1 MITIVRPRLQRRTAR
16 TSRRAWT
23 TSSPS
28 RSPARWPARSQ
39 ARRRVQSLRELRL
52 PLQLHQLHFRLVTT
66 TALHLI
72 QPLSHLHHK
81 LFNHLQFSILADN
94 GPRLPPGQRFY
105 LPVAPLLRGG
115 GQEPVDH
122 PQAGGLCQEEGGAGQ
137 EEGGGEEDGE
147 DVQQIWALLSE
158 TKHSR

>member
-1 MITIVRPRLQRRTAR
+1 MITIVRPTLQRRTAR

-52 PLQLHQLHFRLVTT
+52 PLQLHQLHFRLVTI

-72 QPLSHLHHK
+72 QPLSPLHHK
-81 LFNHLQFSILADN
+81 LFNPLQFSILADN
-94 GPRLPPGQRFY
+94 GPGLPPGQGFC
-105 LPVAPLLRGG
+105 LPVAPLLCCG
-115 GQEPVDH
+115 GQEQVDH

-147 DVQQIWALLSE
+147 DVQ
-158 TKHSR
+158 

>member
-1 MITIVRPRLQRRTAR
+1 MITIVRPRLQRWTAR

-39 ARRRVQSLRELRL
+39 ARRPVRSLRELRL
-52 PLQLHQLHFRLVTT
+52 PLQLHQLHFRLVTIT

-81 LFNHLQFSILADN
+81 LFNPLQFSILADN
-94 GPRLPPGQRFY
+94 GPGLPPGQRFC
-105 LPVAPLLRGG
+105 LPIAPLLRGG

-122 PQAGGLCQEEGGAGQ
+122 PQAGGLCQEEGGASQDAAGGRGQ
-137 EEGGGEEDGE
+137 EEGEDGE
-147 DVQQIWALLSE
+147 DLKSIWALLP
-158 TKHSR
+158 

>member
-1 MITIVRPRLQRRTAR
+1 MITIVRPRLQRRRAR

-39 ARRRVQSLRELRL
+39 ARRPVRSLRELRL

-66 TALHLI
+66 TVLHLI

-94 GPRLPPGQRFY
+94 GPGLPPGQGFC
-105 LPVAPLLRGG
+105 LPAAPLLRGG

-147 DVQQIWALLSE
+147 DVQQIWALLSQ
-158 TKHSR
+158 TKHPR